1 VELKAP
7 ADLQRHLPQM
17 GPRTQVEMAT
27 TKVAVAEAVALVA
40 AADTGFKEAVV
51 AQVVSRR

>member
-7 ADLQRHLPQM
+7 AELQRHLPQM
-17 GPRTQVEMAT
+17 GPRTQAEMAT
-27 TKVAVAEAVALVA
+27 TKVVAVEAVALVEA
-40 AADTGFKEAVV
+40 AATQCKVAQV

>member
-1 VELKAP
+1 
-7 ADLQRHLPQM
+7 M

-27 TKVAVAEAVALVA
+27 TKVAVAVAVASVVA
-40 AADTGFKEAVV
+40 VATGYKVVQV

>member
-1 VELKAP
+1 MELKAP
-7 ADLQRHLPQM
+7 AELQRHLPQM

-27 TKVAVAEAVALVA
+27 TKVVAVEAVASVA
-40 AADTGFKEAVV
+40 VADTGFKVVQV

>member
-1 VELKAP
+1 MVRKAP
-7 ADLQRHLPQM
+7 AELQRHLPQM

-27 TKVAVAEAVALVA
+27 TKVAVVEAVALVVA
-40 AADTGFKEAVV
+40 VATGYKVVQV